1 MVKQKRPE
9 HSAHHKKRHGL
20 HQKKTKHFSSVYWPY
35 LPLLLIV
42 TAGLLLSFWQPPR
55 GSGVLAYA
63 TNVSHGGLLQ
73 STNQQRAANG
83 QSALSLHS
91 KLNAAA
97 QAKANDMA
105 ARNYWS
111 HNTPEGQEPWIFIDQ
126 AGYAYYQAGENLA
139 YGFTTS
145 GDTVT
150 GWMNSPTHKANML
163 DGAYQEVGFGY
174 ANNENYQSSGPQ
186 TIVVAMYGKPQ
197 VAAAVAPPA
206 PAPSPVAAAQPP
218 APAPPPARQPTPTPA
233 TTSTEQAAI
242 PPASSEP
249 APEAETPA
257 PVTTESPV
265 VEPEPQAISR
275 VQTLTGGSAPWSL
288 LAVGL
293 LAGAS
298 LSFLALKH
306 LRKLKRLIVHG
317 EQYILH
323 HALFDI
329 TLIALA
335 ALCTLLTRTTGII
348 R

>member
-20 HQKKTKHFSSVYWPY
+20 HQKKTKHFASVYWPY

-206 PAPSPVAAAQPP
+206 PSPSPVAAAQPAQPTAPSPTTP
-218 APAPPPARQPTPTPA
+218 AP
-233 TTSTEQAAI
+233 
-242 PPASSEP
+242 
-249 APEAETPA
+249 TPA
-257 PVTTESPV
+257 PVAQAPPSPAPKPVESATQPTAMPVTSESPV
-265 VEPEPQAISR
+265 IEPDPQAISR
-275 VQTLTGGSAPWSL
+275 IQTLTGGQAPWSL

-306 LRKLKRLIVHG
+306 AIKLKRLIVHG